1 MRSIFIILLF
11 FSTLYS
17 SESRVFDDLLKKA
30 KESSLMQSK
39 EDKLREK
46 RFMEDLKN
54 QQVALDLLK
63 KQIQEEELLS
73 NTLREGIDAREEEL
87 VLLDAKL
94 KEANSELG
102 ELFGTVKQISTDL
115 SVKVNTSLVSL
126 EHPQRR
132 EFLKN
137 LLNQR
142 TLPNIEQLEK
152 IWRIMLQE
160 IIEAGNIREFSSKV
174 LSNDSFE
181 YQDVIR
187 IGNFNIISKNAFLQY
202 DSFNSVLIEPISQPN
217 FAILSVLNRYFN
229 STNEIS
235 ELIVDP
241 TKGSLIEMISYKP
254 TVQERIRQGGVI
266 GYIII
271 VIGIV
276 GILFAF
282 FKYIWLFVISIKVK
296 RQLKNLDTKI
306 SNNPLGRIINIYN
319 DNKNLDATDLEY
331 RIDEALYKET
341 PTLQGGFSMIKL
353 FAAASPLL
361 GLLGTVTGMI
371 LTFQSITMFG
381 TSDPKLMA
389 GGISQALVTTMLG
402 LSVAIPLLFA
412 HTVLNSKAKKIIN
425 ILEQQSLSLIAK
437 RLN

>member
-30 KESSLMQSK
+30 KESSLTQSK

>member
-30 KESSLMQSK
+30 KESSLTQSK

-54 QQVALDLLK
+54 QQAALDLLK

-137 LLNQR
+137 ILNQR
-142 TLPNIEQLEK
+142 TLPNIEQLEE

-160 IIEAGNIREFSSKV
+160 IIEAGNIRKFSTKV
-174 LSNDSFE
+174 LSNASFE

>member
-30 KESSLMQSK
+30 KESSLTQSK

-46 RFMEDLKN
+46 RFLEDLKN
-54 QQVALDLLK
+54 QQAALDLLK

-142 TLPNIEQLEK
+142 TLPNIEQLEE

-160 IIEAGNIREFSSKV
+160 IIEAGNIRKFSTKV

>member
-30 KESSLMQSK
+30 KESSLTQSK

-54 QQVALDLLK
+54 QQAALDLLK

-73 NTLREGIDAREEEL
+73 NTLREGIDAKEEEL

-142 TLPNIEQLEK
+142 TLPNIEQLEE

-160 IIEAGNIREFSSKV
+160 IIEAGNIRKFSTKV
-174 LSNDSFE
+174 LSNASFE

>member
-73 NTLREGIDAREEEL
+73 NTLREGIDAKEEEL

-142 TLPNIEQLEK
+142 TLPNIEQLEE

-160 IIEAGNIREFSSKV
+160 IIEAGNIRKFSTKV

-254 TVQERIRQGGVI
+254 TFQERIRQGGVI

-271 VIGIV
+271 VIGII
-276 GILFAF
+276 GILYALY
-282 FKYIWLFVISIKVK
+282 KYIWLFMVSIKVK

>member
-30 KESSLMQSK
+30 KESSLTQSK

-54 QQVALDLLK
+54 QQAALDLLK

-73 NTLREGIDAREEEL
+73 NTLREGIDAKEEEL

-126 EHPQRR
+126 EYPQRR

-137 LLNQR
+137 ILNQR
-142 TLPNIEQLEK
+142 TLPNIEQLEE

-160 IIEAGNIREFSSKV
+160 IIEAGNIRKFSTKV
-174 LSNDSFE
+174 LSNASFE

-341 PTLQGGFSMIKL
+341 PALQGGFSMIKL

>member
-30 KESSLMQSK
+30 KESSLTQSK

-54 QQVALDLLK
+54 QQAALDLLK

-126 EHPQRR
+126 EYPQRR

-137 LLNQR
+137 ILNQR
-142 TLPNIEQLEK
+142 TLPNIEQLEE

-160 IIEAGNIREFSSKV
+160 IIEAGNIRKFSTKV
-174 LSNDSFE
+174 LSNASFE

>member
-30 KESSLMQSK
+30 KESSLTQSK

-54 QQVALDLLK
+54 QQAALDLLK

-73 NTLREGIDAREEEL
+73 NTLREGIDAKEEEL

-142 TLPNIEQLEK
+142 TLPNIEQLEE

-160 IIEAGNIREFSSKV
+160 IIEAGNIRKFSSKV
-174 LSNDSFE
+174 LSNASFE

>member
-30 KESSLMQSK
+30 KESSLTQSK

-54 QQVALDLLK
+54 QQAALDLLK

-160 IIEAGNIREFSSKV
+160 IIEAGNIRKFSTKV
-174 LSNDSFE
+174 LSNASFE

>member
-54 QQVALDLLK
+54 QQAALDLLK

-73 NTLREGIDAREEEL
+73 NTLREGIDAKEEEL

>member
-30 KESSLMQSK
+30 KESSLTQSK

-54 QQVALDLLK
+54 QQAALDLLK

-73 NTLREGIDAREEEL
+73 NTLREGIDAKEEEL

-137 LLNQR
+137 ILNQR
-142 TLPNIEQLEK
+142 TLPNIEQLEE

-160 IIEAGNIREFSSKV
+160 IIEAGNIRKFSTKV
-174 LSNDSFE
+174 LSNASFE

>member
-1 MRSIFIILLF
+1 
-11 FSTLYS
+11 
-17 SESRVFDDLLKKA
+17 
-30 KESSLMQSK
+30 
-39 EDKLREK
+39 
-46 RFMEDLKN
+46 
-54 QQVALDLLK
+54 
-63 KQIQEEELLS
+63 
-73 NTLREGIDAREEEL
+73 
-87 VLLDAKL
+87 
-94 KEANSELG
+94 
-102 ELFGTVKQISTDL
+102 
-115 SVKVNTSLVSL
+115 
-126 EHPQRR
+126 
-132 EFLKN
+132 
-137 LLNQR
+137 
-142 TLPNIEQLEK
+142 
-152 IWRIMLQE
+152 
-160 IIEAGNIREFSSKV
+160 
-174 LSNDSFE
+174 
-181 YQDVIR
+181 
-187 IGNFNIISKNAFLQY
+187 
-202 DSFNSVLIEPISQPN
+202 
-217 FAILSVLNRYFN
+217 
-229 STNEIS
+229 
-235 ELIVDP
+235 
-241 TKGSLIEMISYKP
+241 MISYKP